1 MAGLRGLRAGCAARP
16 FTQTMLVSAQGA
28 AGRRGAA
35 RACEIHSRF
44 TNGHNMNVKSHIRL
58 SDIRGY
64 SRLAVD
70 TTIGLADLV
79 ESMHR
84 NIARFPGV
92 FGATKPER
100 TTGITGLVYRSIRG
114 VTRLV
119 GSGIDA
125 VLAQLVPLLGEVP
138 SSIEREAVLA
148 ALNGV
153 LGDHIAVSGNPLA
166 IPMRLRRGGQP
177 LGLTSQALAAAIP
190 RPGGRILLLVHGLC
204 MNDLRWRRRGH
215 DHGAAL
221 AADAGFTQLYLHYN
235 SGLHVSI
242 NGRALAGLIENLLH
256 AWPVPVQELVIIGHS
271 MGGLVARSACHY
283 GRLAG
288 HAWLQPLG
296 KMVFLGTP
304 HHGAPLERGGNWVDV
319 LLGASP
325 YSAAFARLGKIR
337 SAGITD
343 LRFGS
348 LADEDWEHRDRFAR
362 SKDTRLAVP
371 LPEAVQCYAI
381 GACIAKSAGRL
392 RGQLLGDGIV
402 PLRSAL
408 GQHANPRLNLAIPQS
423 RKWVGYGMHHLDL
436 LDRREVYE
444 RIHQWVS
451 GTE

>member
-1 MAGLRGLRAGCAARP
+1 M
-16 FTQTMLVSAQGA
+16 
-28 AGRRGAA
+28 
-35 RACEIHSRF
+35 
-44 TNGHNMNVKSHIRL
+44 KSHVRL

-70 TTIGLADLV
+70 ATIGLTDLV

-92 FGATKPER
+92 LGETSQER

-138 SSIEREAVLA
+138 SSSEREAVVA

-153 LGDHIAVSGNPLA
+153 LGDHIAVSANPLA
-166 IPMRLRRGGQP
+166 IPMRLRRDGQP
-177 LGLTSQALAAAIP
+177 LELDGRSQAAAIP
-190 RPGGRILLLVHGLC
+190 QASGKVLLLVHGLC
-204 MNDLRWRRRGH
+204 MNDRQWRRKGH
-215 DHGAAL
+215 DHGAGL
-221 AADAGFTQLYLHYN
+221 SADAGFTPVYLHYN

-242 NGRALAGLIENLLH
+242 NGRALTGLIEDLLH
-256 AWPVPVQELVIIGHS
+256 AWPVPVRELVIIGHS

-283 GRLAG
+283 GKLAG
-288 HAWLQPLG
+288 HDWLRHLG
-296 KMVFLGTP
+296 KIVFLGTP

-319 LLGASP
+319 ILGASP

-343 LRFGS
+343 LRYGN
-348 LADEDWEHRDRFAR
+348 LVDEDWEHRDRFERA
-362 SKDTRLAVP
+362 KDKRRAVP
-371 LPEAVQCYAI
+371 LPDAVQCYAVGVSI
-381 GACIAKSAGRL
+381 SRKAGDPK
-392 RGQLLGDGIV
+392 GQALGDGIV

-408 GQHANPRLNLAIPQS
+408 GQHTNPSLNLPIPQS
-423 RKWVGYGMHHLDL
+423 RQWIGYGMNHLDL

-444 RIHQWVS
+444 QIRQWLS
-451 GTE
+451 SPP